1 MKNRVFAPVML
12 LTAQPEVSGSF
23 PSPLSHYLLFFPL
36 SDLLAAAAAA
46 AASLGVSVCLF
57 TDARLA
63 RDDTEVRQRCWFV
76 LSERQQERTTET
88 DDERGEGDK
97 GVVVSDRGRTLITD

>member
-1 MKNRVFAPVML
+1 MLFFFFFNENRVFAPVM

-36 SDLLAAAAAA
+36 SDLLAAAAP
-46 AASLGVSVCLF
+46 SLGVSVCLF

-63 RDDTEVRQRCWFV
+63 RDDTEVRHRCWFV
-76 LSERQQERTTET
+76 LSKRQQEKTTQRQMMRGVKET
-88 DDERGEGDK
+88 R
-97 GVVVSDRGRTLITD
+97 V

>member
-1 MKNRVFAPVML
+1 MVFKKNENRAFAPVML

-36 SDLLAAAAAA
+36 SYLLGAAP
-46 AASLGVSVCLF
+46 SLGVSVCLF

-63 RDDTEVRQRCWFV
+63 RDDTEVRHRCWFV
-76 LSERQQERTTET
+76 LSERQQEKTTQRQMMRGVKET
-88 DDERGEGDK
+88 R
-97 GVVVSDRGRTLITD
+97 V